1 MGYRVTKS
9 RFSRCMHPVDKRGES
24 LLRQLA
30 KWDLLVLNGRT
41 ERDSR
46 GSETFVWGEEQRR
59 SVLDLAIAPKNL
71 SADMEVSQV
80 WDTTQMQH
88 RAIFVWAH
96 LGSLD

>member
-1 MGYRVTKS
+1 MV
-9 RFSRCMHPVDKRGES
+9 
-24 LLRQLA
+24 

-41 ERDSR
+41 ECDSR
-46 GSETFVWGEEQRR
+46 GSETFVWGEEQWR

>member
-1 MGYRVTKS
+1 MVELNVTVGVVK
-9 RFSRCMHPVDKRGES
+9 
-24 LLRQLA
+24 LLFG
-30 KWDLLVLNGRT
+30 V
-41 ERDSR
+41 
-46 GSETFVWGEEQRR
+46 R
-59 SVLDLAIAPKNL
+59 SSSAQCLDLAIAPKNL

>member
-1 MGYRVTKS
+1 
-9 RFSRCMHPVDKRGES
+9 MHPVDKRGES
-24 LLRQLA
+24 LLRQLV

-96 LGSLD
+96 LG